1 MNPIAQELN
10 NQLADTVVERT
21 LSRFG
26 KRIYFPKGIVA
37 QSTEAK
43 KSATT
48 FNATV
53 GIALSDGEPMI
64 LPTIQDNLPRLSPSE
79 AIDYAPPGGDNK
91 LRVLWKEEML
101 RKNPGIIDSK
111 VSLPAVVPGIT
122 NGISLAADLFVD
134 EDDTVVFSELCWDN
148 YPLIF
153 ETRNQARCFT
163 HTVFTPQ
170 GGLNIQG
177 ITDTLK
183 NNARNNKAVLILNFP
198 HNPTGYSPTKAEAEG
213 LAAALVGLADEGL
226 NLVVLCD
233 DAYFGLFYE
242 EDIYRQ
248 SVFTLLYNAHENL
261 LAIKIDGATKEDYV
275 WGFRVG
281 FVTFGAYGLKEPHFD
296 ALNQKMLG
304 AIRTTVSSSSRVG
317 QTLLYKELSSLVY
330 HGIKVKYA
338 KVLEERFKT
347 VKKILE
353 TRDTGKTLKPLPFN
367 SGYFMTFEL
376 TTGSSEDLRKF
387 LLRTEGIGTI
397 SLQDKY
403 LRLAYSSVD
412 NRDLRALYAAVFLA
426 ADTLEATASRT
437 GV

>member
-1 MNPIAQELN
+1 MHSIAEDLN
-10 NQLADTVVERT
+10 QRLAPTVVGRT

-26 KRIYFPKGIVA
+26 QRIYFPKGIVA

-91 LRVLWKEEML
+91 LRTLWKEEML
-101 RKNPGIIDSK
+101 RKNPGILESK
-111 VSLPAVVPGIT
+111 ISLPAVVPGIT
-122 NGISLAADLFVD
+122 SGISLAADLFID
-134 EDDTVVFSELCWDN
+134 ENDGVVFTDLCWDN

-153 ETRNQARCFT
+153 ETRNQARCCTFAPFT
-163 HTVFTPQ
+163 SHGEF
-170 GGLNIQG
+170 NIQG
-177 ITDTLK
+177 MSEAILK
-183 NNARNNKAVLILNFP
+183 AAHSGKVVLILNFP
-198 HNPTGYSPTKAEAEG
+198 HNPTGYTPTKDEAKALAEALVAIAETG
-213 LAAALVGLADEGL
+213 LQ
-226 NLVVLCD
+226 LVVMCD

-242 EDIYRQ
+242 EEAYRQ
-248 SVFTLLYNAHENL
+248 SIFTLLYNAHENL

-281 FVTFGAYGLKEPHFD
+281 FLTFGSFGLKEDHFD
-296 ALNQKMLG
+296 ALNQKVLG
-304 AIRTTVSSSSRVG
+304 AIRTTISSSSRVG

-353 TRDTGKTLKPLPFN
+353 TRETGKSLKPLPFN

-376 TTGSSEDLRKF
+376 ERGSSEELRKH

-397 SLQDKY
+397 ALQERY
-403 LRLAYSSVD
+403 LRIAYSSVD
-412 NRDLRALYAAVFLA
+412 NRDLKALYGTIFQA
-426 ADTLEATASRT
+426 ADQLF

>member
-1 MNPIAQELN
+1 MHPIAVELN
-10 NQLADTVVERT
+10 AQLAGTVVDRT

-79 AIDYAPPGGDNK
+79 AIDYAPPGGDNR

-101 RKNPGIIDSK
+101 RKNPGILDSK

-122 NGISLAADLFVD
+122 AGISLAADLFID

-153 ETRNQARCFT
+153 ETRNQAHCFT
-163 HTVFTPQ
+163 HPVFTAH
-170 GGLNIQG
+170 GGLNVDG
-177 ITDTLK
+177 IITTLRD
-183 NNARNNKAVLILNFP
+183 NARNHKAVLLLNFP
-198 HNPTGYSPTKAEAEG
+198 HNPTGYSPSKAEAED
-213 LAAALVGLADEGL
+213 LAAKLVTLASGGL

-233 DAYFGLFYE
+233 DAYFGLYYE

-248 SVFTLLYNAHENL
+248 SMFTLLHNAHENL
-261 LAIKIDGATKEDYV
+261 LAVKVDGATKEDYV

-281 FVTFGAYGLKEPHFD
+281 FLTFGAFGLRESHFD
-296 ALNQKMLG
+296 ALNQKVLG
-304 AIRTTVSSSSRVG
+304 AIRTTISSSSRVG

-330 HGIKVKYA
+330 HGIKTKYA

-353 TRDTGKTLKPLPFN
+353 TRENGKTLKALPFN

-376 TTGSSEDLRKF
+376 TRGSSEDLRKY
-387 LLRTEGIGTI
+387 LLKTEGIGTI
-397 SLQDKY
+397 SLQEKY

-412 NRDLRALYAAVFLA
+412 NRDLKALYAAVFQA
-426 ADTLEATASRT
+426 ADTLA
-437 GV
+437 GL

>member
-1 MNPIAQELN
+1 MHPIADDLN
-10 NQLADTVVERT
+10 QRLASTVVDRT

-26 KRIYFPKGIVA
+26 QRIYFPKGIVA

-53 GIALSDGEPMI
+53 GVALSDGEPMI

-79 AIDYAPPGGDNK
+79 AIDYAPPGGDNR

-101 RKNPGIIDSK
+101 RKNPGILESK
-111 VSLPAVVPGIT
+111 ISLPAVVPGIT
-122 NGISLAADLFVD
+122 SGISLAADLFVNEGD
-134 EDDTVVFSELCWDN
+134 GVVFTDLCWDN

-153 ETRNQARCFT
+153 ETRNQARCVTFPT
-163 HTVFTPQ
+163 FTPH
-170 GGLNIQG
+170 GEFNVKGMAAALASA
-177 ITDTLK
+177 
-183 NNARNNKAVLILNFP
+183 ARDNKVILVLNFP
-198 HNPTGYSPTKAEAEG
+198 HNPTGYSPTKDEAKAIADE
-213 LAAALVGLADEGL
+213 LVQLADTGL

-242 EDIYRQ
+242 EDVYRQ

-261 LAIKIDGATKEDYV
+261 LAVKIDGATKEDYV

-281 FVTFGAYGLKEPHFD
+281 FMTFGAFGLKEDHFE
-296 ALNQKMLG
+296 ALNQKVLG
-304 AIRTTVSSSSRVG
+304 AIRTTISSSSRVG
-317 QTLLYKELSSLVY
+317 QTLLYRELSSLVY

-338 KVLEERFKT
+338 KVLEERFKS

-353 TRDTGKTLKPLPFN
+353 TRESGKRLKPLPFN

-376 TTGSSEDLRKF
+376 EKGSSEELRRH
-387 LLRTEGIGTI
+387 LLKTEGIGTI
-397 SLQDKY
+397 ALQDKY
-403 LRLAYSSVD
+403 LRIAYSSID
-412 NRDLRALYAAVFLA
+412 NRDLKALFGTIFQA
-426 ADTLEATASRT
+426 ADQLF

>member
-1 MNPIAQELN
+1 MHPIADDLN
-10 NQLADTVVERT
+10 QRLASTVVDRT

-26 KRIYFPKGIVA
+26 QRIYFPKGIVA

-53 GIALSDGEPMI
+53 GVALSDGEPMI

-79 AIDYAPPGGDNK
+79 AIDYAPPGGDNR

-101 RKNPGIIDSK
+101 RKNPGILESK
-111 VSLPAVVPGIT
+111 ISLPAVVPGIT
-122 NGISLAADLFVD
+122 SGISLAADLFVNEGD
-134 EDDTVVFSELCWDN
+134 GVVFTDLCWDN

-153 ETRNQARCFT
+153 ETRNQARCVTFPT
-163 HTVFTPQ
+163 FTPH
-170 GGLNIQG
+170 GEFNVKGMAEALASA
-177 ITDTLK
+177 
-183 NNARNNKAVLILNFP
+183 ARDNKVILVLNFP
-198 HNPTGYSPTKAEAEG
+198 HNPTGYSPTKDEAKAIADE
-213 LAAALVGLADEGL
+213 LVQLADTGL

-242 EDIYRQ
+242 EDVYRQ

-261 LAIKIDGATKEDYV
+261 LAVKIDGATKEDYV

-281 FVTFGAYGLKEPHFD
+281 FMTFGAFGLKEDHFE
-296 ALNQKMLG
+296 ALNQKVLG
-304 AIRTTVSSSSRVG
+304 AIRTTISSSSRVG
-317 QTLLYKELSSLVY
+317 QTLLYRELSSLVY

-338 KVLEERFKT
+338 KVLEERFKS

-353 TRDTGKTLKPLPFN
+353 TRESGKRLKPLPFN

-376 TTGSSEDLRKF
+376 EKGSSEELRRH
-387 LLRTEGIGTI
+387 LLKTEGIGTI
-397 SLQDKY
+397 ALQDKY
-403 LRLAYSSVD
+403 LRIAYSSID
-412 NRDLRALYAAVFLA
+412 NRDLKALFGTIFQA
-426 ADTLEATASRT
+426 ADQLF

>member
-1 MNPIAQELN
+1 MHPIAEDLN
-10 NQLADTVVERT
+10 QRLASTVVGRT

-26 KRIYFPKGIVA
+26 QRIYFPKGIVA

-53 GIALSDGEPMI
+53 GVALADGEPMI

-79 AIDYAPPGGDNK
+79 AIDYAPPGGDNR
-91 LRVLWKEEML
+91 LRAVWKEEML
-101 RKNPGIIDSK
+101 RKNPGILESK
-111 VSLPAVVPGIT
+111 ISLPAVVPGIT
-122 NGISLAADLFVD
+122 SGISLAADLFVD
-134 EDDTVVFSELCWDN
+134 EDDGVVFADLCWDN

-153 ETRNQARCFT
+153 ETRNQARLVTFAPFT
-163 HTVFTPQ
+163 KHGEFNVQ
-170 GGLNIQG
+170 GMAEALR
-177 ITDTLK
+177 TA
-183 NNARNNKAVLILNFP
+183 ARNNKVILVLNFP
-198 HNPTGYSPTKAEAEG
+198 HNPTGYTPTKAEAQ
-213 LAAALVGLADEGL
+213 ALADELVKVADSGI
-226 NLVVLCD
+226 NVVVLCD

-242 EDIYRQ
+242 EEAYKQ

-261 LAIKIDGATKEDYV
+261 LAVKIDGATKEDYV

-281 FVTFGAYGLKEPHFD
+281 FLTFGAFGLKEEHFD
-296 ALNQKMLG
+296 ALNQKVLG
-304 AIRTTVSSSSRVG
+304 AIRTTISSSSRVG

-353 TRDTGKTLKPLPFN
+353 TRETGKLMRPLPFN

-376 TTGSSEDLRKF
+376 ERGSAEELRKF
-387 LLRTEGIGTI
+387 LLKTEGIGTI
-397 SLQDKY
+397 ALQDKF
-403 LRLAYSSVD
+403 LRIAYSSVD
-412 NRDLRALYAAVFLA
+412 NRDLKALYGTIFQA
-426 ADTLEATASRT
+426 ADQLFGA
-437 GV
+437 

>member
-1 MNPIAQELN
+1 MHPIAEES
-10 NQLADTVVERT
+10 NQRLASTVVGRT

-26 KRIYFPKGIVA
+26 QRIYFPKGIVA

-53 GIALSDGEPMI
+53 GVALADGEPMI

-79 AIDYAPPGGDNK
+79 AIDYAPPGGDNR
-91 LRVLWKEEML
+91 LRTIWKEEML
-101 RKNPGIIDSK
+101 RKNPGILDTK

-122 NGISLAADLFVD
+122 SGISLAADLFVD
-134 EDDTVVFSELCWDN
+134 EGDGVVFTDLCWDN

-153 ETRNQARCFT
+153 ETRNQARCVTFAP
-163 HTVFTPQ
+163 FTPR
-170 GGLNIQG
+170 GEFNVAGM
-177 ITDTLK
+177 
-183 NNARNNKAVLILNFP
+183 AKALQEAAHNGKVVLVLNFP
-198 HNPTGYSPTKAEAEG
+198 HNPTGYTPTKDEAK
-213 LAAALVGLADEGL
+213 ALADELVRLASTGL

-242 EDIYRQ
+242 EDVYRQ
-248 SVFTLLYNAHENL
+248 SIFTLLHNAHENL
-261 LAIKIDGATKEDYV
+261 LAVKIDGATKEDYV

-281 FVTFGAYGLKEPHFD
+281 FLTFGAFGLRDEHFE
-296 ALNQKMLG
+296 ALNNKVLG
-304 AIRTTVSSSSRVG
+304 TIRTTISSSSRVG
-317 QTLLYKELSSLVY
+317 QTLLYRELSSLVY

-353 TRDTGKTLKPLPFN
+353 TREGGRTLRPLPFN

-376 TTGSSEDLRKF
+376 EKGSAEDLRRH
-387 LLRTEGIGTI
+387 LLKAEGIGTI
-397 SLQDKY
+397 ALQDKY
-403 LRLAYSSVD
+403 LRIAYSSVD
-412 NRDLRALYAAVFLA
+412 NRDLKALYTTIFQA
-426 ADTLEATASRT
+426 ADQLFGA
-437 GV
+437 

>member
-1 MNPIAQELN
+1 MHPIADDLN
-10 NQLADTVVERT
+10 QRLASTVVART

-26 KRIYFPKGIVA
+26 QRIYFPKGIVA

-53 GIALSDGEPMI
+53 GVALADGEPMI

-79 AIDYAPPGGDNK
+79 AIDYAPPGGDNR
-91 LRVLWKEEML
+91 LRTIWKEEML

-111 VSLPAVVPGIT
+111 ISLPAVVPGIT
-122 NGISLAADLFVD
+122 SGISMAADLFVNEGD
-134 EDDTVVFSELCWDN
+134 GVVFADLCWDN

-153 ETRNQARCFT
+153 ETRAQAEVTTFAPFT
-163 HTVFTPQ
+163 KHGEFNTQ
-170 GGLNIQG
+170 GMSQALVAG
-177 ITDTLK
+177 
-183 NNARNNKAVLILNFP
+183 ARHGKVVLVLNFP
-198 HNPTGYSPTKAEAEG
+198 HNPTGYTPTKDEAR
-213 LAAALVGLADEGL
+213 AMADELVRLAETGL

-261 LAIKIDGATKEDYV
+261 LAVKVDGATKEDYV

-281 FVTFGAYGLKEPHFD
+281 FLTFGAFGLKEDHFE
-296 ALNQKMLG
+296 ALNQKVLG
-304 AIRTTVSSSSRVG
+304 TIRTTISSSSRVG
-317 QTLLYKELSSLVY
+317 QTLLYRELSSLVY

-353 TRDTGKTLKPLPFN
+353 TRETGKGLRPLPFN

-376 TTGSSEDLRKF
+376 ERGSSEELRKH
-387 LLRTEGIGTI
+387 LLKTEGIGTI
-397 SLQDKY
+397 ALQDRY
-403 LRLAYSSVD
+403 LRIAYSSVD
-412 NRDLRALYAAVFLA
+412 NRDLKALYGTIFQA
-426 ADTLEATASRT
+426 ADQLFGA
-437 GV
+437 